1 MKNILVPIDFSDAS
15 FNAANY
21 AASLAN
27 IFDADLILVHA
38 YANPMDIDKMP
49 TSLLL
54 EPEKE
59 LQEVKEDLLKENI
72 EIIRKKFTVR
82 IRGFVKEGLASL
94 IIQKAAKENKVD
106 LIVMGMRGKGKSTLM
121 FGSTTTIIM
130 RKSSVPVIVIPK
142 GIEYQSTSV
151 ITLASDFDQKTES
164 GNYTLLKQLATKS
177 DALIQIVNVRKKL
190 SDLSPGEIACKLSIA
205 KAFAEINHNFH
216 TIKGSNADEE
226 IQKFIESH
234 PTDILAMV
242 AHKHTIFERV
252 FGTIHTKEMSHK
264 TKIPLLVLQDK

>member
-15 FNAANY
+15 FNASNY

-49 TSLLL
+49 SSLLL

-72 EIIRKKFTVR
+72 EIIRKKYTIR
-82 IRGFVKEGLASL
+82 IKGFVREGLASL
-94 IIQKAAKENKVD
+94 IIQKAAKENKAD
-106 LIVMGMRGKGKSTLM
+106 IIVMGMRGKGKSKLT
-121 FGSTTTIIM
+121 FGSTTSVIM
-130 RKSSVPVIVIPK
+130 RKSSVPVLVIPK
-142 GIEYQSTSV
+142 DIQYKTTSV
-151 ITLASDFDQKTES
+151 VTLASDFDQQTEP
-164 GNYTLLKQLATKS
+164 GNYTLLKQLAKKS
-177 DALIQIVNVRKKL
+177 DALIQIVNVRKKV
-190 SDLSPGEIACKLSIA
+190 SDLSSGEIASKLRIA
-205 KAFAEINHNFH
+205 KAFAEINHKFY
-216 TIKGSNADEE
+216 TIKGSDADEE